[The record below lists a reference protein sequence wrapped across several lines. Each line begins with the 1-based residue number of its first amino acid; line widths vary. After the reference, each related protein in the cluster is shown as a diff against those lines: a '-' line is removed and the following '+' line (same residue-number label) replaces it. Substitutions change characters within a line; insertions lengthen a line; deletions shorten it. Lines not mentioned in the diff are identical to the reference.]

1 MQEKSILVIGDFML
15 DTYTTGS
22 VRRVSPEAPV
32 VVLRAEKVEKR
43 PGGAGNVV
51 LNLVSLGAKVIAL
64 GRLGDDEAGET
75 LLSSL
80 QKEGVNVSSVYRQKG
95 YITPIKNRI
104 LAGNQQIV
112 RVDFEEKGSSDDEM
126 ENKVLKDLP
135 DILRKVSVVAV
146 SDYAKGFLSPK
157 LLEALFEE
165 ARKRE
170 IPVLVDPKGKDFTKY
185 RGAFLIKPN
194 LSEAI
199 EAGGGEEGSSPEA
212 LARRIAE
219 KTGIENIMI
228 TRSSRGISLFQ
239 KGKREDFPVKV
250 REVVDVTGAGDT
262 VLSVLTVALSHGIP
276 LGRATELCN
285 VAAGRGGED
294 LGCSR
299 ISIKELAE
307 LVLER
312 HFDKKVFFEPE
323 RFSVLQFI
331 LERENFILIELLG
344 EISFS
349 PLFFVRLKE
358 LKEKHPDCRMLLSVE
373 EGTVSPE
380 TIDFMA
386 SFREP
391 DFILQKKGYPE
402 KICAKRTPEAIYDY
416 VEGQFTK
423 RDSFRL
429 LFK

>member
-1 MQEKSILVIGDFML
+1 MDLSKLFSRLQEKSILVIGDFML

-250 REVVDVTGAGDT
+250 REVVDVTCTDGGNCTPDEIGPVT
-262 VLSVLTVALSHGIP
+262 IP
-276 LGRATELCN
+276 
-285 VAAGRGGED
+285 
-294 LGCSR
+294 
-299 ISIKELAE
+299 SIG
-307 LVLER
+307 LEA
-312 HFDKKVFFEPE
+312 VF
-323 RFSVLQFI
+323 
-331 LERENFILIELLG
+331 
-344 EISFS
+344 
-349 PLFFVRLKE
+349 
-358 LKEKHPDCRMLLSVE
+358 
-373 EGTVSPE
+373 
-380 TIDFMA
+380 
-386 SFREP
+386 
-391 DFILQKKGYPE
+391 
-402 KICAKRTPEAIYDY
+402 
-416 VEGQFTK
+416 
-423 RDSFRL
+423 
-429 LFK
+429 